1 MLFVLLII
9 QKHLI
14 QSINLNFGKHYNF
27 TSINSSY
34 IKLLAKV
41 YENAKSKIRANF
53 GTTNLFRLL
62 KGVRQGNISSAI
74 LFCIILLAILIFF
87 YDYIEHGFRIAGMI
101 LSYITFADDLALI
114 TYTALEMNIL
124 LERTQSE
131 NFRLSINISKTKLM
145 FIGNHAEEIAY
156 NINGAVLE
164 NDSFQYLG
172 RVITNNNNDTKAVEN

>member
-1 MLFVLLII
+1 MYY
-9 QKHLI
+9 
-14 QSINLNFGKHYNF
+14 STCNLD
-27 TSINSSY
+27 I
-34 IKLLAKV
+34 
-41 YENAKSKIRANF
+41 
-53 GTTNLFRLL
+53 
-62 KGVRQGNISSAI
+62 
-74 LFCIILLAILIFF
+74 
-87 YDYIEHGFRIAGMI
+87 YDDIEHGFKIAGMI
-101 LSYITFADDLALI
+101 LSYIAFADDLALI

-172 RVITNNNNDTKAVEN
+172 RVITNNNNDTKAVEKLISKGWNAYNKFKAVLKDQKTPMSTKKKIFETYVLPSPMHGAETKHGEKIYLERWMNFKTS